1 MIAGDINTP
10 LGLRP
15 PASMGTETMIH
26 YRFVEEAPTELLHQV
41 IGLYRLAGW
50 WPEEEADPHLVARM
64 IAGSHCFLTA
74 MEGDRLL
81 GMGRAISDRASDAYL
96 QDLTVH
102 PDYRRRGIGAC
113 LVKRILDRLAA
124 DGLSWVGL
132 IAEGNAFPLYLPLG
146 FEIMPDSAPMLLK
159 KS

>member
-1 MIAGDINTP
+1 M
-10 LGLRP
+10 
-15 PASMGTETMIH
+15 ASMATGPGIR
-26 YRFVEEAPTELLHQV
+26 YRFVEEVEIELLHQI
-41 IGLYRLAGW
+41 IGLYRAAGW
-50 WPEEEADPHLVARM
+50 WPEEEADTRLVARI

-74 MEGDRLL
+74 MDGNQLV

-102 PDYRRRGIGAC
+102 PDYRRQGIGAC
-113 LVKRILDRLAA
+113 LVKRILARLAA
-124 DGLSWVGL
+124 DGLPWVGL
-132 IAEGNAFPLYLPLG
+132 IAEGNAFPLYLRFG